1 MKKARRAKTRAPANK
16 ELTLGYLATA
26 KAVEDNLRRT
36 ANHEEETD
44 KFKARE
50 DGPAMRSLASIRTQ
64 ALNAHADVAHTI
76 AELEAWRN
84 EIDATLAFLRSTR
97 PA

>member
-1 MKKARRAKTRAPANK
+1 MKKRGRPRKAM
-16 ELTLGYLATA
+16 
-26 KAVEDNLRRT
+26 AVEQLAAVGVLQDHQF
-36 ANHEEETD
+36 AQHGDHEEQTR
-44 KFKARE
+44 KFKNRE
-50 DGPAMRSLASIRTQ
+50 GGPALRSLAAIRTQ